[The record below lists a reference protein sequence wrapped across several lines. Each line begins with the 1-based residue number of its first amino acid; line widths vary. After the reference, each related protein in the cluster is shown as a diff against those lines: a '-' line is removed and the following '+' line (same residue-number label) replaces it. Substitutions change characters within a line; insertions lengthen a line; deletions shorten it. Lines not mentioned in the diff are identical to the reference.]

1 MKKGIHPDYK
11 PAMIKCVCGNTL
23 ETRSTRGDYE
33 VQICSNCGHTHEG
46 DASDKCPVCGVPKS
60 RYREFAA

>member
-1 MKKGIHPDYK
+1 MRIELGP
-11 PAMIKCVCGNTL
+11 
-23 ETRSTRGDYE
+23 

-46 DASDKCPVCGVPKS
+46 DAPDKCPVCGVPKS